1 MEKLEF
7 AFEFKD
13 IGPSGEFE
21 GWASTYDLD
30 LGNDKVLPGAFKTSL
45 RKTGGRVPVLF
56 NHERSKIVGVGTEAL
71 EDQRGLYVKA
81 KLAMNTQLG
90 RETHELMSMGAL
102 RGLSIGYSVE
112 PKGWVMDGTVRLLK
126 AVALH
131 EYSATPFPM
140 NTEAQISR
148 VKAVAEMSDRE
159 LEEQLRDV
167 FGLSQKEAKKVI
179 AEGFRV
185 LKGQRDVS
193 SDDDIATEADA
204 FEKKIRAQLES
215 AAADTWLSSLSRSL

>member
-45 RKTGGRVPVLF
+45 RKNGGKVPVLY
-56 NHERSKIVGVGTEAL
+56 NHQRDKIVGVGIEAM

-81 KLAMNTQLG
+81 RLAMNTQLG
-90 RETHELMSMGAL
+90 RETHELMAMGAL
-102 RGLSIGYSVE
+102 KGLSIGYSVE

-126 AVALH
+126 SVNLH

-140 NTEAQISR
+140 NVEAQISR
-148 VKAVAEMSDRE
+148 VKSLDEMTEREFEDAV
-159 LEEQLRDV
+159 RDV
-167 FGLSQKEAKKVI
+167 FGFSGKEAKILISK
-179 AEGFRV
+179 GFKA
-185 LKGQRDVS
+185 LKDQRDVGS
-193 SDDDIATEADA
+193 EELSVEADQFLA
-204 FEKKIRAQLES
+204 KMQEQIKAS
-215 AAADTWLSSLSRSL
+215 AVDTWLTQLGTAL